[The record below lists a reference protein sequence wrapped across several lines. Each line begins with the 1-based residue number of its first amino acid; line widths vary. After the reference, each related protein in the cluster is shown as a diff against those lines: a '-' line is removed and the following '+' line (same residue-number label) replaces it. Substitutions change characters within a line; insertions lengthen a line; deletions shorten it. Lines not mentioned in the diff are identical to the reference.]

1 MGSSRQCNGGSPNG
15 LESWIR
21 TAKQVDVMELR
32 SGGPRGGVWREP
44 EDASLSSNF
53 TDRFD

>member
-21 TAKQVDVMELR
+21 TAKQVDVVELR
-32 SGGPRGGVWREP
+32 SGGPRGRER